1 MMQVKAA
8 DREENGQVPAAA
20 GFLGRVVAWDLAFFR
35 LLATQKPSKM
45 VTLPLVF
52 LVRIGDGYIWAFI
65 AMYLWWAVPFK
76 DLEDVI
82 LQCCFAIAISLC
94 IYAPVKILTK
104 RRRPYD
110 SGLDVTPLVPPLDK
124 YSFPSGHT
132 MNNLAVS
139 LTLAY
144 HFPGLLVPSI
154 LLPVFLGLLRVF
166 FGVHYLSDIVGGVV
180 LGATAYFLS
189 SAVFPV
195 FGL

>member
-1 MMQVKAA
+1 MPVEATET
-8 DREENGQVPAAA
+8 EENGQAEAA
-20 GFLGRVVAWDLAFFR
+20 GGVLRRVVAWDLSFFR
-35 LLATQKPSKM
+35 LLASLKPSKI

-76 DLEDVI
+76 ELEDVI

-132 MNNLAVS
+132 MNNLTVS

-144 HFPGLLVPSI
+144 HIPALLVPAI
-154 LLPVFLGLLRVF
+154 LLPLFLGLLRVF
-166 FGVHYLSDIVGGVV
+166 FGVHYLSDIVGGVL
-180 LGATAYFLS
+180 LGTAAYFLS
-189 SAVFPV
+189 SAVFPA